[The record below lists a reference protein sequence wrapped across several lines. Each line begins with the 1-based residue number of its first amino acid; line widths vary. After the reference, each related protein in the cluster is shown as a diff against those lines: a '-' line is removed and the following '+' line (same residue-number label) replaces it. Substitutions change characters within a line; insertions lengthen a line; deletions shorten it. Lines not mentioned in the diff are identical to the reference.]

1 MKGEG
6 EAGRGDR
13 RHEVEGELGS
23 LCEGVGKGKKGKGV
37 KGKAMEGMDGGSREG
52 LKS

>member
-1 MKGEG
+1 MKSEG
-6 EAGRGDR
+6 GAGRGDR

-23 LCEGVGKGKKGKGV
+23 LCEGVGQRKKG
-37 KGKAMEGMDGGSREG
+37 KGKAMEGMDGGGREG